1 MGFTPSHT
9 MKVKGKIHG
18 REVVVLI
25 DSGATHNFI
34 STQVAEEL
42 GMEPTET
49 GSYGVMM
56 GTGKIESSTGICK
69 GVEMSLQEIRVVE
82 DFLPLRLGSTDVI
95 LGMKWLQT
103 LGETKVNWGTMV
115 MELMVEGKRVKLK
128 GEQGLSRAGVSLR
141 SMVKIIH
148 EEGGGFLVELQSLED
163 QPEGENKPIPA
174 LVQPFLQE
182 FEDVFQ
188 PPVGLPPDRER
199 EHQIILKEGVSPISV
214 RPYRYPQVQ
223 KDEIEKLV
231 GEMLEGGII
240 QPSVSPFSSPVLLVK
255 KKDGSWR
262 FCVDY
267 RALNKETVPDKFP
280 IPVID
285 ELMDELHGAALFTKI
300 DLKSGYH
307 QIRMRK
313 ENVQK
318 TAFRTHEGHYEFL
331 VMPFGLT
338 NAPATF
344 QALMNRIFKP
354 HLRRFVLVFFDD
366 ILIYSR
372 TEEEHLEHLRVVLGV
387 LREHQLKAN
396 FKKCDFAQAQVE
408 YLGHV
413 ISQEGVAADQSKIE
427 AMLAWPQP
435 KTLKGLRGFL
445 GLTGY
450 YRRFV
455 RGYSTIA
462 GPLTEQLKKDNF
474 LWGEAASEAF
484 EKLKKAMTT
493 VPVLALPDFNHVFVL
508 ETDASGYGLGSVLMQ
523 NHRAIAYFS
532 QVLSSRARLKSVYER
547 ELMAIVLA
555 FQKWRPYLLG
565 RHFIV
570 RIDQRSL
577 KYLLEQ
583 RMVTEEHQR
592 WLSKLLGYD
601 FEIHY
606 RPGLENKAADAL
618 SFCMGEL
625 QGIAV
630 SVPVL
635 IDWGAIKEESIQN
648 EELRKIKEEVLS
660 DENSHP
666 GYTVVGG
673 KTVLS
678 GKECDS

>member
-1 MGFTPSHT
+1 MQEKRAKGLCFRCEEKFVPGHRCKDSALRALTVYIDKAPEEGDESDEEQIDPQLEVAEISLNSVMGFTPSHT
-9 MKVKGKIHG
+9 MKVKGKILG

-49 GSYGVMM
+49 GNYGVMM
-56 GTGKIESSTGICK
+56 GTWKIESSIGICK
-69 GVEMSLQEIRVVE
+69 GVEMRLQEIRVVE
-82 DFLPLRLGSTDVI
+82 DFLPLKLGSTHVI

-115 MELMVEGKRVKLK
+115 MELIVEGKRVKLK
-128 GEQGLSRAGVSLR
+128 GEPGLSRAGVSLR

-148 EEGGGFLVELQSLED
+148 EEGGGFLVELQSLEE
-163 QPEGENKPIPA
+163 QEEGEEKPIPA
-174 LVQPFLQE
+174 LVQPLLQE

-188 PPVGLPPDRER
+188 PPVGLPPDREQ

-262 FCVDY
+262 LCVDY
-267 RALNKETVPDKFP
+267 RALNREIVPDKFS

-285 ELMDELHGAALFTKI
+285 GLMDELYGTALFTKV
-300 DLKSGYH
+300 DLKLGYH

-313 ENVQK
+313 EDVQN
-318 TAFRTHEGHYEFL
+318 TAFRTYEGHYEFL

-372 TEEEHLEHLRVVLGV
+372 TEEEHLEHLRVLLGV
-387 LREHQLKAN
+387 PREHQLKAN
-396 FKKCDFAQAQVE
+396 FKKCDFAQARVE

-435 KTLKGLRGFL
+435 KILKGLRGFL

-462 GPLTEQLKKDNF
+462 WPLTEQLKKDNF

-493 VPVLALPDFNHVFVL
+493 VPVLALPDFNQVFVV
-508 ETDASGYGLGSVLMQ
+508 ETDASGYGLGAALMQ
-523 NHRAIAYFS
+523 NHIPIAYFS
-532 QVLSSRARLKSVYER
+532 
-547 ELMAIVLA
+547 
-555 FQKWRPYLLG
+555 
-565 RHFIV
+565 
-570 RIDQRSL
+570 
-577 KYLLEQ
+577 
-583 RMVTEEHQR
+583 
-592 WLSKLLGYD
+592 
-601 FEIHY
+601 
-606 RPGLENKAADAL
+606 
-618 SFCMGEL
+618 
-625 QGIAV
+625 
-630 SVPVL
+630 
-635 IDWGAIKEESIQN
+635 
-648 EELRKIKEEVLS
+648 
-660 DENSHP
+660 
-666 GYTVVGG
+666 
-673 KTVLS
+673 
-678 GKECDS
+678 